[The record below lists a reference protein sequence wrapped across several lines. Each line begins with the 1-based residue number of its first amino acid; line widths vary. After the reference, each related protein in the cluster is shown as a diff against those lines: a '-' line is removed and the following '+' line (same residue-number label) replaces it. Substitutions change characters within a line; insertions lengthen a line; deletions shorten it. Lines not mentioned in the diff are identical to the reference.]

1 MPQKP
6 DPRFL
11 AITAHD
17 LRGAVGVLDG
27 AMKELTREV
36 SNDNADAAKLTLM
49 MARSTQRLLLLGDRL
64 SVLARLMDGAE
75 LELSE
80 PTDLSALVKEAA
92 TRAFSAHARRT
103 LRLRVEAPPAPVLLP
118 LNGQTMTGAI
128 SELAVLF
135 CSFSQTELV
144 IRVSSDIGVARV
156 TFESDNPSESV
167 QRALRD
173 RSSTTQ
179 ANAALPLPR
188 PCWLDITASS
198 NCLRMTPLTPP
209 QLDFAARLVIAPSG
223 GDRSDVSAALACI
236 ASRLHAPG
244 ARLTHVLRRQTHER
258 RFATHTKLRRAHEP

>member
-1 MPQKP
+1 VPQKP

-49 MARSTQRLLLLGDRL
+49 MTRSTQRLLLLGDRL
-64 SVLARLMDGAE
+64 SVLARLMDGSE
-75 LELSE
+75 LEIGE
-80 PTDLSALVKEAA
+80 PTDLSVLVKEAS

-103 LRLRVEAPPAPVLLP
+103 LRLRVDAPPNPVLLP
-118 LNGQTMTGAI
+118 LHSQTMAGAI
-128 SELAVLF
+128 SELTVLF

-144 IRVSSDIGVARV
+144 VRVSSDAAAAQV

-173 RSSTTQ
+173 RLSTTQ
-179 ANAALPLPR
+179 ANAG
-188 PCWLDITASS
+188 I
-198 NCLRMTPLTPP
+198 
-209 QLDFAARLVIAPSG
+209 
-223 GDRSDVSAALACI
+223 ALAE
-236 ASRLHAPG
+236 SVL
-244 ARLTHVLRRQTHER
+244 ARHSG
-258 RFATHTKLRRAHEP
+258 KLQLSENDGSNAGLSLILQRSQ